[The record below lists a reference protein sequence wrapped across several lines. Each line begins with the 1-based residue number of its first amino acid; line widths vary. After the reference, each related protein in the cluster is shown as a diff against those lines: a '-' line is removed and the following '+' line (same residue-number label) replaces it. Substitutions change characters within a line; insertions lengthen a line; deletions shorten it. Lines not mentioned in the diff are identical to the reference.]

1 MRAVTTCIICILFT
15 FIAFISV
22 VIPNKSAQ
30 QSRDSLL
37 PEPLDQTKALIVI
50 STDLFDLMFADDFTG
65 VGLYTV
71 SGKPQDPETGAVF
84 IPCWN
89 DIEYKLGMTGDQRR
103 YYIFSKV
110 KDALNRDGIW
120 QLRIVPL
127 AKNTNAEA

>member
-50 STDLFDLMFADDFTG
+50 STDLFDLMFANDFTG

-89 DIEYKLGMTGDQRR
+89 DIEYKLGLTGDQRI

-110 KDALNRDGIW
+110 KDALSREGIW

-127 AKNTNAEA
+127 AKSTNAKA